1 MAGAKTILIVDDQ
14 PIMRLGLANLVEGEP
29 ELKVIGEA
37 SNTADGYAKVCRL
50 KPDLVILDIAVE
62 GDRGIEFIQSSH
74 DRTSVLVFSLREETL
89 YAERCLQ
96 AGTKG
101 YVSKRE
107 SEGTVLAAIKSVLAG
122 KTVVSPRVR
131 ERLFQR
137 ALNGQSHVDRSEVE
151 QLTDR
156 ELEVFELLG
165 QGATTRQIAD
175 RLCVSMKTVQT
186 YHASIK
192 ESLGLDNVNQLI
204 RRAVHYVLEGQ

>member
-1 MAGAKTILIVDDQ
+1 M
-14 PIMRLGLANLVEGEP
+14 
-29 ELKVIGEA
+29 
-37 SNTADGYAKVCRL
+37 
-50 KPDLVILDIAVE
+50 
-62 GDRGIEFIQSSH
+62 
-74 DRTSVLVFSLREETL
+74 FSLREETL

-96 AGTKG
+96 AGAKG

-192 ESLGLDNVNQLI
+192 ESLGLGNVNQLI